1 MSTAEWCPE
10 PGPAPQKDA
19 CKTQSTINTSYLCEN
34 GWQPL
39 LITGFLRDLLARQW
53 SDPGNI
59 VSPEMK
65 QYLWSEGQTS
75 GILIESVYRYRADLV
90 EKRPAIMIKRNSF
103 KNMQT
108 GFAGQMQGI
117 GSAAYENEKGAISC
131 HTTLFIGSHT
141 LFCIHGTG
149 ASTEILASE
158 VMSHLVA
165 CLWPIRRHLG
175 LRQFSVTEV
184 GAIQEIEESNENYV
198 IPITV
203 GWGYEHTWQL
213 REESL
218 PLQSVSLTSLLG
230 GASEAVAMGTSYQGP

>member
-1 MSTAEWCPE
+1 MSTADWCP
-10 PGPAPQKDA
+10 PAGTPPSKDA
-19 CKTQSTINTSYLCEN
+19 CRTQSTVDISYLCDN

-39 LITGFLRDLLARQW
+39 LITGFLRDLLVRQW
-53 SDPGNI
+53 ANPQNI

-65 QYLWSEGQTS
+65 QYGWSEQASS
-75 GILIESVYRYRADLV
+75 GILIESVHRYRADLV

-103 KNMQT
+103 RNMQL
-108 GFAGQMQGI
+108 GFAGLNNGAGI
-117 GSAAYENEKGAISC
+117 AAYPNEKGAISR
-131 HTTLFIGSHT
+131 HQTLFVGSHT

-149 ASTEILASE
+149 ASAEILASE

-165 CLWPIRRHLG
+165 CLYPIRRHLG

-184 GAIQEIEESNENYV
+184 GAIQELEESNENYV
-198 IPITV
+198 VPITV

-218 PLQSVSLTSLLG
+218 PLQSVSLTGLLG
-230 GASEAVAMGTSYQGP
+230 PDTEVNLGTRYQGL

>member
-10 PGPAPQKDA
+10 PGAAPQKDA
-19 CKTQSTINTSYLCEN
+19 CGTQGTINPSYLCEN

-39 LITGFLRDLLARQW
+39 LITGFLRDLLVRQW
-53 SDPGNI
+53 SDPTNI
-59 VSPEMK
+59 ISPEMK

-103 KNMQT
+103 RNMQT
-108 GFAGQMQGI
+108 GFAGQMQGF
-117 GSAAYENEKGAISC
+117 GMGAYENEKGAISH
-131 HTTLFIGSHT
+131 HTTLFVGSHT

-165 CLWPIRRHLG
+165 CLWPIRRHLE

-198 IPITV
+198 VPITV
-203 GWGYEHTWQL
+203 GWGYEHVWQL
-213 REESL
+213 KEESL
-218 PLQSVSLTSLLG
+218 PLQSVSLTGLLG
-230 GASEAVAMGTSYQGP
+230 GNAEVALGTSYQGP